1 MSKTVLVATD
11 DSPCA
16 RGAAAHAT
24 ALAAALGGRVEALSV
39 VDPAEFGG
47 SAAGAAPELVER
59 RAARAHEE
67 ADAAVERAADGA
79 RAAGVPVE
87 TTVTE
92 GRVRAALD
100 ERLAAGDVDL
110 VAVGTHGRTGLDRYL
125 LGSVAAHL
133 VRTSSVPVLVA
144 HGEEP
149 SLPTYETVVV
159 PTDGSR
165 HAARA
170 AALAAEVA
178 GADDGVVHAL
188 HAADGRPSDPVA
200 DVLARAEAAG
210 VDGVEA
216 IRDGAPI
223 RVIEDY
229 VDETGA
235 DLVVMG
241 THGRTGLDRR
251 LVGSVTERAVRV
263 LDAPVLSV
271 YAGDGS

>member
-1 MSKTVLVATD
+1 MTNTVLVATD

-39 VDPAEFGG
+39 VDPADFGG
-47 SAAGAAPELVER
+47 SAAGPAPELAER
-59 RAARAHEE
+59 RATRAHDRARE
-67 ADAAVERAADGA
+67 AVDRVEDVA

-87 TTVTE
+87 TDVAE
-92 GRVRAALD
+92 GQVRAVLD
-100 ERLAAGDVDL
+100 DRIAAGDVDL
-110 VAVGTHGRTGLDRYL
+110 VATGTHGRTGLDRYL
-125 LGSVAAHL
+125 LGSVAGHL
-133 VRTSSVPVLVA
+133 VRTSPVPVLVA

-149 SLPTYETVVV
+149 SPPTYETVVV

-170 AALAAEVA
+170 ADRAVEIARAA
-178 GADDGVVHAL
+178 GGTVHAL

-200 DVLARAEAAG
+200 DVADLAGARG
-210 VDGVEA
+210 VDAVEA
-216 IRDGAPI
+216 VRDGRPI
-223 RVIEDY
+223 RVIEAY
-229 VDETGA
+229 VESVDA

-271 YAGDGS
+271 YAGAAD

>member
-1 MSKTVLVATD
+1 MSKTILVATD

-39 VDPAEFGG
+39 VDPVDFGG
-47 SAAGAAPELVER
+47 SAAGPSAELAER

-67 ADAAVERAADGA
+67 ATAAVERVAEGA

-92 GRVRAALD
+92 GQVRAVLA

-110 VAVGTHGRTGLDRYL
+110 VVTGTHGRTGLDRYL
-125 LGSVAAHL
+125 LGSVATHL
-133 VRTSSVPVLVA
+133 VRMSPVPVLVA
-144 HGEEP
+144 HGEAA

-170 AALAAEVA
+170 AALAVEIA
-178 GADDGVVHAL
+178 GATGGTVHAL

-200 DVLARAEAAG
+200 DVTARAATAG
-210 VDGVEA
+210 VDGTAAV
-216 IRDGAPI
+216 RDGRPI

-229 VDETGA
+229 VDGVGA

-271 YAGDGS
+271 YAGDD